1 MKIIV
6 TESQYRLISEQSDY
20 AMDRRGNALANAVGI
35 RSDKDYKKVNQII
48 SNAQKSMGNADPHVV
63 LAILGIGAAFIPFA
77 GPFLS
82 LGIGLLDAGLY
93 YKQGDKT
100 SAGISAVFSLLPLV
114 GKIPGVKETS
124 SAVWKA
130 IASKMASGAVLS
142 KAESELVKQVA
153 SNAGS
158 IQTLVSS
165 TSKKLSPLVK
175 QITELKP
182 EYIKRYGQ
190 EAYEKLMRDFISG
203 VSDQDYLLQTLKA
216 GQKAAP
222 ELASF
227 VTRFGIKFGPA
238 EITQIEKIA
247 SQVFDDDTVKQV
259 ILNLKTGPR
268 TIKVYTVPRSLV
280 AKQLPASASAN
291 MFADSAGNAVYIIKD
306 NIENL
311 SRKNITDIL
320 THEFAHIKDPSI
332 VKSPAYIKKY
342 ATEALEGLKN
352 WALSDD
358 LNKLG
363 FKDKAQTLFNKGIK
377 QYYLNPNEI
386 IANNSMVLQNF
397 ATNSKNLGNVMNK
410 NELIRGLDGVINW
423 SKGSAVSWSDDVYRL
438 LGYYDQTISNH
449 FKYLSQNPVE
459 YRKFLAKLAQQA
471 EYLKSQV
478 KIAM

>member
-1 MKIIV
+1 MKIIIS
-6 TESQYRLISEQSDY
+6 ESQYKTLNEQVLLG
-20 AMDRRGNALANAVGI
+20 AGLGLLPTTTKLAAKYPHEFLAVAGI
-35 RSDKDYKKVNQII
+35 ATAFIPLVGPFIT
-48 SNAQKSMGNADPHVV
+48 A
-63 LAILGIGAAFIPFA
+63 GIGA
-77 GPFLS
+77 
-82 LGIGLLDAGLY
+82 LDASLY
-93 YKQGDKT
+93 YKEGDKT
-100 SAGISAVFSLLPLV
+100 SASISLLFSLLPFI
-114 GKIPGVKETS
+114 GKIPGVKETG
-124 SAVWKA
+124 SAVWKT
-130 IASKMASGAVLS
+130 IASKFSSGAKLTQL
-142 KAESELVKQVA
+142 ETELVQQVV
-153 SNAGS
+153 SNSSS
-158 IQTLVSS
+158 IQTLAKSA
-165 TSKKLSPLVK
+165 SKKISPLVK
-175 QITELKP
+175 EITELKP

-238 EITQIEKIA
+238 EITQIEKIT
-247 SQVFDDDTVKQV
+247 SQVFDNDTVKQV
-259 ILNLKTGPR
+259 FLNTKTGPR

-280 AKQLPASASAN
+280 VQKLPASAGAS

-342 ATEALEGLKN
+342 ATEALEGMKN

-423 SKGSAVSWSDDVYRL
+423 SKGSAVSWSDDVSRL

>member
-1 MKIIV
+1 MKIIIS
-6 TESQYRLISEQSDY
+6 ESQYKTLNEQVLLG
-20 AMDRRGNALANAVGI
+20 AGLGLLPTTTKLAAKYPHEFLAVAGI
-35 RSDKDYKKVNQII
+35 ATAFIPLVGPFI
-48 SNAQKSMGNADPHVV
+48 AA
-63 LAILGIGAAFIPFA
+63 GIGA
-77 GPFLS
+77 
-82 LGIGLLDAGLY
+82 LDASLY
-93 YKQGDKT
+93 YKEGDKT
-100 SAGISAVFSLLPLV
+100 SASISLLFSLLPFI
-114 GKIPGVKETS
+114 GKIPGVKETG
-124 SAVWKA
+124 SAVWKT
-130 IASKMASGAVLS
+130 IASKFSSGAKLTQL
-142 KAESELVKQVA
+142 ETELVQQVV
-153 SNAGS
+153 SNSSS
-158 IQTLVSS
+158 IQTLAKSA
-165 TSKKLSPLVK
+165 SKKISPLVK
-175 QITELKP
+175 EITELKP

-238 EITQIEKIA
+238 EITQIEKIT
-247 SQVFDDDTVKQV
+247 SQVFDNDTVKQV
-259 ILNLKTGPR
+259 FLNTKTGPR

-280 AKQLPASASAN
+280 VQKLPASAGAS

-423 SKGSAVSWSDDVYRL
+423 SKGSAVSWSDDVSRL

>member
-1 MKIIV
+1 MKIIIS
-6 TESQYRLISEQSDY
+6 ESQYKTLNEQVLLGAGLGLLPTTTKLVAKY
-20 AMDRRGNALANAVGI
+20 PHEFLAVAGIATAFIPLVGPFI
-35 RSDKDYKKVNQII
+35 
-48 SNAQKSMGNADPHVV
+48 AA
-63 LAILGIGAAFIPFA
+63 GIGA
-77 GPFLS
+77 
-82 LGIGLLDAGLY
+82 LDASLY
-93 YKQGDKT
+93 YKEGDKT
-100 SAGISAVFSLLPLV
+100 SASISLLFSLLPFI
-114 GKIPGVKETS
+114 GKIPGVKETG
-124 SAVWKA
+124 SAVWKT
-130 IASKMASGAVLS
+130 IASKFSSGAKLTQL
-142 KAESELVKQVA
+142 ETELVQQVV
-153 SNAGS
+153 SNSSS
-158 IQTLVSS
+158 IQTLAKSA
-165 TSKKLSPLVK
+165 SKKISPLVK

-238 EITQIEKIA
+238 EITQIEKIT
-247 SQVFDDDTVKQV
+247 SQVFDNDTVKQV
-259 ILNLKTGPR
+259 FLNTKTGPR

-280 AKQLPASASAN
+280 VQKLPASAGAS

-342 ATEALEGLKN
+342 ATEALEGMKN

-423 SKGSAVSWSDDVYRL
+423 SKGSAVSWSDDVSRL

>member
-1 MKIIV
+1 MKIIIS
-6 TESQYRLISEQSDY
+6 ESQYKTLNEQVLLG
-20 AMDRRGNALANAVGI
+20 AGLGLLPTTTKLAAKYPHEFLAVAGI
-35 RSDKDYKKVNQII
+35 ATAFIPLVGPFIT
-48 SNAQKSMGNADPHVV
+48 A
-63 LAILGIGAAFIPFA
+63 GIGA
-77 GPFLS
+77 
-82 LGIGLLDAGLY
+82 LDASLY
-93 YKQGDKT
+93 YKEGDKT
-100 SAGISAVFSLLPLV
+100 SASISLLFSLLPFI
-114 GKIPGVKETS
+114 GKIPGVKETG
-124 SAVWKA
+124 SAVWKT
-130 IASKMASGAVLS
+130 IASKFSSGAKLTQL
-142 KAESELVKQVA
+142 ETELVQQVV
-153 SNAGS
+153 SNSSS
-158 IQTLVSS
+158 IQTLAKSA
-165 TSKKLSPLVK
+165 SKKISPLVK
-175 QITELKP
+175 EITELKP

-238 EITQIEKIA
+238 EITQIEKIT
-247 SQVFDDDTVKQV
+247 SQVFDNDTVKQV
-259 ILNLKTGPR
+259 FLNTKTGPR

-280 AKQLPASASAN
+280 VQKLPASAGAS

-423 SKGSAVSWSDDVYRL
+423 SKGSAVSWSDDVSRL

>member
-1 MKIIV
+1 MKIIIS
-6 TESQYRLISEQSDY
+6 ESQYKTLNEQVLLG
-20 AMDRRGNALANAVGI
+20 AGLGLLPTTTKLAAKYPHEFLAVAGI
-35 RSDKDYKKVNQII
+35 ATAFIPLVGPFI
-48 SNAQKSMGNADPHVV
+48 AA
-63 LAILGIGAAFIPFA
+63 GIGA
-77 GPFLS
+77 
-82 LGIGLLDAGLY
+82 LDASLY
-93 YKQGDKT
+93 YKEGDKT
-100 SAGISAVFSLLPLV
+100 SASISLLFSLLPFI
-114 GKIPGVKETS
+114 GKIPGVKETG
-124 SAVWKA
+124 SAVWKT
-130 IASKMASGAVLS
+130 IASKFSSGAKLTQL
-142 KAESELVKQVA
+142 ETELVQQVV
-153 SNAGS
+153 SNSSS
-158 IQTLVSS
+158 IQTLAKSA
-165 TSKKLSPLVK
+165 SKKISPLVK
-175 QITELKP
+175 EITELKP

-238 EITQIEKIA
+238 EITQIEKIT
-247 SQVFDDDTVKQV
+247 SQVFDNDTVKQV
-259 ILNLKTGPR
+259 FLNTKTGPR

-280 AKQLPASASAN
+280 VQKLPASAGAS

-342 ATEALEGLKN
+342 ATEALEGMKN

-423 SKGSAVSWSDDVYRL
+423 SKGSAVSWSDDVSRL

>member
-1 MKIIV
+1 MFRW
-6 TESQYRLISEQSDY
+6 Y
-20 AMDRRGNALANAVGI
+20 
-35 RSDKDYKKVNQII
+35 
-48 SNAQKSMGNADPHVV
+48 
-63 LAILGIGAAFIPFA
+63 
-77 GPFLS
+77 
-82 LGIGLLDAGLY
+82 
-93 YKQGDKT
+93 
-100 SAGISAVFSLLPLV
+100 
-114 GKIPGVKETS
+114 
-124 SAVWKA
+124 
-130 IASKMASGAVLS
+130 
-142 KAESELVKQVA
+142 
-153 SNAGS
+153 
-158 IQTLVSS
+158 
-165 TSKKLSPLVK
+165 
-175 QITELKP
+175 

-280 AKQLPASASAN
+280 VQKLPASAGAS
-291 MFADSAGNAVYIIKD
+291 MFADSAGNAVYIVKD

-311 SRKNITDIL
+311 SRKNIKDIL

-342 ATEALEGLKN
+342 ATEALEGMKN

-363 FKDKAQTLFNKGIK
+363 FKDKAQTLFNKAIQ

-386 IANNSMVLQNF
+386 IANNTMVLQNF

-423 SKGSAVSWSDDVYRL
+423 SKGSAVSWSDDVSRL